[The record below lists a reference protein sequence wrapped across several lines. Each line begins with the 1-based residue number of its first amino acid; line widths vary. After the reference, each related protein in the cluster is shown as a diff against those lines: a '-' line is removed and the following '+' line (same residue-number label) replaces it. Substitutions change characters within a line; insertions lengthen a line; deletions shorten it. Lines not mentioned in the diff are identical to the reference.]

1 MTGTTMSGS
10 AHAGDPAHDGNVR
23 QADARARGIRLA
35 YYGDD
40 FTGSTDTLAT
50 VVSAGWRAVLF
61 LDVPTAEDLAR
72 FGPLDCVGVAGTARA
87 MAPAEMDEALPRIF
101 RGLAATGADVVHY
114 KTCST
119 FDSAP
124 HIGSIGHAVAL
135 AWRELGTRPAYIIGG
150 QPNLGRYCSFAH
162 LYARAGQGGQ
172 VYRLDRHP
180 TMSRHPVTPMDE
192 ADLRVHL
199 ARQGLDGIVSF
210 DIAMLEDDELART
223 ARLDALV
230 GAGAS
235 AVLFDVTRVADLPR
249 IGALLWHRQGV
260 EPGPL
265 LTVGP
270 TGAVQALLA
279 ADRGSAAGS
288 IESAESAAS
297 AESTAS
303 TASTPSTASTASAS
317 TGLTAPAA
325 SASSITSTAPPRARP
340 VNQTFILAGSRSPIT
355 AAQIDAAEQTG
366 FVSIALDAAALADGD
381 SSYAESLASRVVQAL
396 GQGRSVV
403 AHSTLGDDSGAA
415 RPGFTRALAEAC
427 GRLMAGVLAR
437 HPLAR
442 AGFAGGDTSSIAVQ
456 SWGARALT
464 FTYAPSPGVAVCRV
478 HAPGHPAD
486 GVELMLKG
494 GQMGPPTLFA
504 DLLRG

>member
-1 MTGTTMSGS
+1 M
-10 AHAGDPAHDGNVR
+10 
-23 QADARARGIRLA
+23 A

-50 VVSAGWRAVLF
+50 VVSAGWRAALF
-61 LDVPTAEDLAR
+61 LDVPTADDLAC

-87 MAPAEMDEALPRIF
+87 MSPVEMDQALPRVL

-124 HIGSIGHAVAL
+124 HIGSIGHAVAI
-135 AWRELGTRPAYIIGG
+135 AWRELGTRPAYIVGG
-150 QPNLGRYCSFAH
+150 QPNLGRYCIFAN

-199 ARQGLDGIVSF
+199 ARQGLAGVASF
-210 DIAMLEDDELART
+210 DTEMLAQDESARV
-223 ARLDALV
+223 ARLDALI
-230 GAGAS
+230 GAGAP
-235 AVLFDVTRVADLPR
+235 AVLFDVARTADLRR
-249 IGALLWHRQGV
+249 IGALLWHRQAMGQ
-260 EPGPL
+260 GPL

-279 ADRGSAAGS
+279 ADTADMAGAGS
-288 IESAESAAS
+288 DGSIAPAAAS
-297 AESTAS
+297 A
-303 TASTPSTASTASAS
+303 PG
-317 TGLTAPAA
+317 GLPAA
-325 SASSITSTAPPRARP
+325 GRP
-340 VNQTFILAGSRSPIT
+340 VSQTFIIAGSRSPIT
-355 AAQIDAAEQTG
+355 ARQVAAAEQAG
-366 FVSIALDAAALADGD
+366 FVSLVLDAAAMAGRDGD
-381 SSYAESLASRVVQAL
+381 YAQALANRIVQAL
-396 GQGRSVV
+396 REGRSVV
-403 AHSTLGDDSGAA
+403 AHSTSSDDSGAS

-427 GRLMAGVLAR
+427 GRLMTDVLAR

-442 AGFAGGDTSSIAVQ
+442 AGFAGGDTSSLAVQ

-464 FTYAPSPGVAVCRV
+464 FAYAPSPGVAVCRV
-478 HAPGHPAD
+478 HAPGHSAD
-486 GVELMLKG
+486 QVELMLKG
-494 GQMGPPTLFA
+494 GQMGPPGLFVELLA
-504 DLLRG
+504 DAG

>member
-1 MTGTTMSGS
+1 MVDTRG
-10 AHAGDPAHDGNVR
+10 
-23 QADARARGIRLA
+23 RGIRLA

-124 HIGSIGHAVAL
+124 HIGSIGHAVTL
-135 AWRELGTRPAYIIGG
+135 AWRELGTRPAYIVGG

-199 ARQGLDGIVSF
+199 ARQGLDDIVSF

-230 GAGAS
+230 GAGAP
-235 AVLFDVTRVADLPR
+235 AVLFDVTRIADLPR

-260 EPGPL
+260 ESGPL

-270 TGAVQALLA
+270 TGALQALLA

-288 IESAESAAS
+288 IESAESGAS
-297 AESTAS
+297 AESTAL
-303 TASTPSTASTASAS
+303 TASTASTASAS
-317 TGLTAPAA
+317 TGLTLSAA
-325 SASSITSTAPPRARP
+325 SAASITSAAPLRAGP
-340 VNQTFILAGSRSPIT
+340 VKQTFILAGSRSPIT
-355 AAQIDAAEQTG
+355 AAQIDAAEQAD
-366 FVSIALDAAALADGD
+366 FVSIALDAAAMVDGD
-381 SSYAESLASRVVQAL
+381 SSYAEALASRVVQAL
-396 GQGRSVV
+396 GEGRSVI

-427 GRLMAGVLAR
+427 GRLMADVLTR

-464 FTYAPSPGVAVCRV
+464 FMYAPSPGVAVCRV